1 MAATEAFGRLGFEAA
16 STRAI
21 AEAAG
26 ANLAAIPYHF
36 GGKEGLYLAVAD
48 AIAAGMLERMGPVLG
63 AIEAGFNAAQ
73 DRATTLAM
81 VQTLVEGLA
90 FTMMRPETAAWA
102 RFILREQAEPTEA
115 FTRLYEGPM
124 KRMLT
129 ALCGLLGR
137 FAGRDPAK
145 SEIKLTAM
153 TLLGQ
158 VIAFRAAHA
167 AVLAT
172 MGWTEI
178 GPGEMQEVRAVLQAN
193 VAAIAQALERK
204 AP

>member
-1 MAATEAFGRLGFEAA
+1 M
-16 STRAI
+16 
-21 AEAAG
+21 
-26 ANLAAIPYHF
+26 
-36 GGKEGLYLAVAD
+36 AD